1 MINRGWKWLIIKF
14 VWFYKYDIAIIIII
28 SVTFYLRPDL
38 IMRLYEVCPL
48 FWVIIAKIILS
59 LMMIIENLLFVA
71 NLVCIYYLLL
81 DILVEIAYAFAIR
94 DVPFEVRFYLI
105 LKLFFVYCWLLF
117 VVYLYY
123 ILIVKQLWYWW
134 VLF

>member
-1 MINRGWKWLIIKF
+1 
-14 VWFYKYDIAIIIII
+14 
-28 SVTFYLRPDL
+28 
-38 IMRLYEVCPL
+38 MRLYEVCPL

-105 LKLFFVYCWLLF
+105 LKLFFVYC
-117 VVYLYY
+117 
-123 ILIVKQLWYWW
+123 
-134 VLF
+134 